1 MSNSSMS
8 SNSEGCCGQC
18 FDFTLADLENDFVF
32 FYYAGDN
39 TIIVAYVKDGDLYF
53 TVSYDCGRNF
63 ETPSGPIPIE
73 GTLINLQIAA
83 KDFQFV
89 IAFLVRDD
97 ETGQI
102 VKKAISGWYR
112 SDRVYKEWQGNYK
125 MSESGNF
132 CYKPCAVY
140 GKKGRLNNLSLSF
153 RKVNHMDSSTN
164 KMTDER
170 GNLTTENELEES
182 VDHNF
187 YVDENGQVCMDC
199 NGHACVL

>member
-1 MSNSSMS
+1 MSNST
-8 SNSEGCCGQC
+8 SEGCCGQC
-18 FDFTLADLENDFVF
+18 FDFTLADLENDMVF

-39 TIIVAYVKDGDLYF
+39 TIIVAYVKDGDLFF
-53 TVSYDCGRNF
+53 TISYDCGQNF
-63 ETPSGPIPIE
+63 ETPSGPIPVG
-73 GTLINLQIAA
+73 GTVINLQIAA

-89 IAFLVRDD
+89 IAFLVKDS

-102 VKKAISGWYR
+102 IKKAISGWYR

-132 CYKPCAVY
+132 CYKPCAVS

-153 RKVNHMDSSTN
+153 RKVSNTGSPSSSMGDGGVNVTTN
-164 KMTDER
+164 S
-170 GNLTTENELEES
+170 NLEES

-199 NGHACVL
+199 NGHACVI